1 VRGAQEAAI
10 ANKQNFTSEEW
21 IRLLESPMLVG
32 IAVSAADP
40 SGLWGTLKEAAA
52 CSSALSGA
60 NRDSGANEL
69 VQAVR
74 IEFETSDG
82 RSIIQQALRDRFAA
96 AEPSDCVSRSLVCLR
111 EVSVILAA
119 KAPGDAAAFK
129 TWLNDISRQV
139 AEASM
144 EGSFLGF
151 GGMKVSDA
159 EKATL
164 ADIAESLGGTV

>member
-1 VRGAQEAAI
+1 ML
-10 ANKQNFTSEEW
+10 S
-21 IRLLESPMLVG
+21 RLLESPMLAG

-74 IEFETSDG
+74 TEFETSDG
-82 RSIIQQALRDRFAA
+82 RSNIQKALRVRFAA
-96 AEPSDCVSRSLVCLR
+96 AEPSDYVSRSLVCLR
-111 EVSVILAA
+111 EVSIILDA
-119 KAPGDAAAFK
+119 KAPGDAAAFEA
-129 TWLNDISRQV
+129 WLSNISREV

-159 EKATL
+159 ERATL
-164 ADIAESLGGTV
+164 ADIAESLVGAV

>member
-1 VRGAQEAAI
+1 
-10 ANKQNFTSEEW
+10 
-21 IRLLESPMLVG
+21 MLAG

-60 NRDSGANEL
+60 NRGSGANEL

-74 IEFETSDG
+74 TEFETSDG
-82 RSIIQQALRDRFAA
+82 RSSIQKALRVRFAA

-111 EVSVILAA
+111 EVSVILDA

-129 TWLNDISRQV
+129 AWLSDISREV

-159 EKATL
+159 ERATL
-164 ADIAESLGGTV
+164 TDIAESLGGAV